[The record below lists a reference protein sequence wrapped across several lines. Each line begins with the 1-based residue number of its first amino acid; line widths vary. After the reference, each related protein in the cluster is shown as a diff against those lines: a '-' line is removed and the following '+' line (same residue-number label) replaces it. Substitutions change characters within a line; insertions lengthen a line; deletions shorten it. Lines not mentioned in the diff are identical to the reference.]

1 MRPIITENVSKKLD
15 FFKHTKHSSMAIDIR
30 FNLSD
35 LDSLF
40 LNFAQNLSPKQRL
53 LTKENKSNLNENC

>member
-15 FFKHTKHSSMAIDIR
+15 SFKHNKHSSMAIDIC

-40 LNFAQNLSPKQRL
+40 LNFVQNLSPK
-53 LTKENKSNLNENC
+53 KVSNA